1 MQLPASL
8 PDETLFSRYVR
19 HMTILGMSEQDYLT
33 TLLNKPRASIHPYL
47 TIGIRRA
54 AKICGDS
61 ETKIYRKQT
70 LGRLFSYFLPQHGK
84 SILQALLQSN
94 GSNAIRACQLVTFKE
109 SETSSLKYCPVCA
122 KEDIRHFGVAYWHR
136 NHQVSGVEA
145 CPEHKVWLIHEKL
158 PERPHIKTGLLPS
171 HSTPVK
177 QCNEL
182 SFQFARFTKQFLH
195 DISESN
201 NSFNQSELLSELSE
215 RGYMLG
221 KKRFKRQVL
230 TSDLFEFIKGLER
243 TSATLLPCSDK
254 DYRYLSYL
262 LTGNVSQ
269 HPFKYLL
276 ILFWLNNTLNTDDKP
291 QVKNIERK
299 YDIEDQSEL
308 CKYLLKQGNSMAE
321 VNRITGKSRCYLK
334 ALALKNSIPIAL
346 KPRVITEKVTSYVI
360 SMAYKGFHRTA
371 IAKEL
376 QISTGSVEQII
387 SIEEGL
393 VEKRKQFKYQ
403 SKRRRCKAT
412 ILRAIRDN
420 PSAIKQEIKNC
431 CYAAFHWLYA
441 HERSWLNNILPVPT
455 KPKVHS
461 KVDWKK
467 RDLELAIKVES
478 MLLKSKAVISRTKLD
493 KAIGGHGWLIK
504 YANKL
509 PVTMAVLQKLNGMFY
524 IDK

>member
-1 MQLPASL
+1 MQLPTSL

-70 LGRLFSYFLPQHGK
+70 LGRLFSYFLPQHAK
-84 SILQALLQSN
+84 SISQALLQSN

-109 SETSSLKYCPVCA
+109 SETLTLKYCPVCA
-122 KEDIRHFGVAYWHR
+122 KEDIKHFGVAYWHR

-145 CPEHKVWLIHEKL
+145 CPDHKVWLIHEKL
-158 PERPHIKTGLLPS
+158 PERPHIKTLLLPS

-177 QCNEL
+177 QCTER
-182 SFQFARFTKQFLH
+182 SFQFAKFTKQFLH

-201 NSFNQSELLSELSE
+201 NSFNQSELIFELSE
-215 RGYMLG
+215 RGYILG
-221 KKRFKRQVL
+221 NKRFKRQEL

-243 TSATLLPCSDK
+243 TSSTLLPCSDK

-276 ILFWLNNTLNTDDKP
+276 VLFWLKSTLNIDDKP
-291 QVKNIERK
+291 QAKNIERK
-299 YDIEDQSEL
+299 YGIEDKSEL
-308 CKYLLKQGNSMAE
+308 CQYLLKQGNSMAE
-321 VNRITGKSRCYLK
+321 VSRITGKSRCYIK
-334 ALALKNSIPIAL
+334 ALAMKNNIPIEL
-346 KPRVITEKVTSYVI
+346 KPKVITEEVISAVI
-360 SMAYKGFHRTA
+360 SMAYKGFHRKA
-371 IAKEL
+371 IATEF

-387 SIEEGL
+387 SSEDGL

-403 SKRRRCKAT
+403 SKRRRYKAT
-412 ILRAIRDN
+412 ILRAMRDN
-420 PSAIKQEIKNC
+420 PYSIKQEIKNY

-441 HERSWLNNILPVPT
+441 HERSWLNNTLPIPT
-455 KPKVHS
+455 KPKVRS
-461 KVDWKK
+461 KADWKK
-467 RDLELAIKVES
+467 RDLELATKVKNI
-478 MLLKSKAVISRTKLD
+478 LLKAKGKMTRTSLD
-493 KAIGGHGWLIK
+493 KELGGHGWLIRMQH
-504 YANKL
+504 KL
-509 PVTMAVLQKLNGMFY
+509 PQTMAAFQRFNPSP
-524 IDK
+524 